1 MDEGKECGAD
11 KFTMRMRV
19 ANKEEGDTLPI
30 DTDDYP
36 RHTKWRKQPW
46 GAGGNA
52 LGTGKIVTI
61 PSSMKE

>member
-1 MDEGKECGAD
+1 MKT
-11 KFTMRMRV
+11 KSVVLMRMRV
-19 ANKEEGDTLPI
+19 ASNEGGETLPI

-61 PSSMKE
+61 PSSIKE

>member
-1 MDEGKECGAD
+1 MNEDKQCGAD
-11 KFTMRMRV
+11 EDAGTKQRGRG
-19 ANKEEGDTLPI
+19 NSPI

-61 PSSMKE
+61 PSSTIG